1 MLKFVKREGPLRAW
15 LKRQR
20 AKGAR
25 VPGAER
31 VPAPPDGQ
39 RELGRHTVLDRIEL
53 FAAARVK
60 RLLRVDAER
69 RLTFLK
75 WRRNRITAK
84 LHDTTKRL
92 ARLVEEH
99 GLLKEARAGVLE
111 RIKPFGEFVVR
122 RNGRWLTLILPATLF
137 LGGWGLATMAFS
149 FFAGSRADPFN
160 KTFGIDRSIVAG
172 FVIELALAGLAKV
185 AGLNL
190 AWALVPKIGRLDKT
204 DDAKHATEPL
214 VYDQW
219 PKAVRWVAAA
229 VAVAIAFA
237 GLYSIA
243 KLRMV
248 ATGIFSGGNE
258 PTGGAV
264 TSLGGGPPTAQR
276 VSVSMFLALEAVPF
290 VLQVLVAWVVTTPL
304 ADTLGKLEKGE
315 RKQAGAVAA
324 ATKRLN
330 RLRAKWHTL
339 TRRIAALEA
348 ITGALQQVAELDA
361 LERSEHHV
369 GGNPEVY
376 GVTSHRKD
384 MDEHLQAEPFQAADE
399 DGPEDLPLPDELR
412 EAEDSAPEDE
422 DTPASDAD
430 AVEKYDPARHDL
442 QSQEGADSR
451 DNGSGELPQG
461 DQAEE
466 AA

>member
-1 MLKFVKREGPLRAW
+1 MLKFVKREGPIRAW

-25 VPGAER
+25 VPGATE
-31 VPAPPDGQ
+31 VPAPSKGRRDL
-39 RELGRHTVLDRIEL
+39 ERHTVLDRIEL
-53 FAAARVK
+53 FTAARVK

-69 RLTFLK
+69 KLTWLK
-75 WRRNRITAK
+75 WRRNRVTAK
-84 LHDTTKRL
+84 LRDTVERA
-92 ARLVEEH
+92 ARLTEEH
-99 GLLKEARAGVLE
+99 ELVKQARAVVLK
-111 RIKPFGEFVVR
+111 RIEPFGEFIVR
-122 RNGRWLTLILPATLF
+122 RNGRWLTLILPGILF
-137 LGGWGLATMAFS
+137 AGGWGLATMAFS
-149 FFAGSRADPFN
+149 FFAGSKADPFN

-204 DDAKHATEPL
+204 DAAKHASEPL

-219 PKAVRWVAAA
+219 PKAVRWAAAAFA
-229 VAVAIAFA
+229 VAVAFA
-237 GLYSIA
+237 GLYAIA

-258 PTGGAV
+258 PTSGAV
-264 TSLGGGPPTAQR
+264 TSLGGGSPTAQR

-304 ADTLGKLEKGE
+304 ADALGKLEKGE
-315 RKQAGAVAA
+315 QKKAGAIAA

-339 TRRIAALEA
+339 TRRIVALEL
-348 ITGALQQVAELDA
+348 ITGVLQQVAELDA

-369 GGNPEVY
+369 GGNPQVY
-376 GVTSHRKD
+376 GVTSNRRD
-384 MDEHLQAEPFQAADE
+384 MDEHLKVEPFQATVE
-399 DGPEDLPLPDELR
+399 GESEDLPLPDGLR
-412 EAEDSAPEDE
+412 EPASSATEDE
-422 DTPASDAD
+422 QTPASDDRAI
-430 AVEKYDPARHDL
+430 EPYDPPRHDP
-442 QSQEGADSR
+442 QSQERADSR
-451 DNGSGELPQG
+451 ANGSGELPQG